1 MAFLGM
7 QPIGSLIIGLV
18 AHIIGAQLTVMLE
31 GVAGAIAV
39 LLFIPTLK
47 RARILAERKAVVVDT
62 MQ

>member
-1 MAFLGM
+1 
-7 QPIGSLIIGLV
+7 
-18 AHIIGAQLTVMLE
+18 MLE